1 MASQMQ
7 YGRQSTGHVMTQRRN
22 NTVTAAP
29 NNVCVCVCAC
39 PPALIPACTG
49 SFKAAHRGWLFS
61 QHWKIKKWH
70 HETSYSKNT
79 FVGAEMERAGFRL
92 SPDQSASF
100 YFSWRLF
107 QALQMETV
115 STQVKFQLT
124 REMVCCSRLPPS
136 GEYCVVYMI

>member
-1 MASQMQ
+1 MKQ
-7 YGRQSTGHVMTQRRN
+7 V
-22 NTVTAAP
+22 TVKTHSS
-29 NNVCVCVCAC
+29 V
-39 PPALIPACTG
+39 L
-49 SFKAAHRGWLFS
+49 
-61 QHWKIKKWH
+61 KW
-70 HETSYSKNT
+70 
-79 FVGAEMERAGFRL
+79 RAGFRL